1 MTRPPGLLEVGR
13 TGRAHGVK
21 GDISVLLVT
30 DRTER
35 LDAGARLYLIDRWFT
50 VERSRPAGDRWL
62 VHFEGIDDRNAA
74 ELISGNPLFA
84 EPVPSSPDDL
94 YVHQLVGAEVV
105 GRDGASHGRCVA
117 VVANPAHDLLE
128 LESGHLVPVVFVVEF
143 GDGRIV
149 IDPPEGLFDE

>member
-50 VERSRPAGDRWL
+50 VERSRRAGDRWL
-62 VHFEGIDDRNAA
+62 VHFEGVDDRTAA
-74 ELISGNPLFA
+74 SALSLSLLALPASEL
-84 EPVPSSPDDL
+84 PDLDDDEFYL
-94 YVHQLVGAEVV
+94 HEVV
-105 GRDGASHGRCVA
+105 GARVFDAAHGAEI
-117 VVANPAHDLLE
+117 VAN
-128 LESGHLVPVVFVVEF
+128 LESVYTVR
-143 GDGRIV
+143 RI
-149 IDPPEGLFDE
+149 